1 MLTRPSP
8 AKLNLTLRVT
18 GTRPD
23 GFHTLES
30 LVVQTPLTDTVHVA
44 ARDDERLTLTCDR
57 ADIPADASN
66 LAWRAAEALRKAAG
80 ISLGA
85 DIALT
90 KRIPAGAGLGG
101 GSSNAATTLQLLNEV
116 WQLGWPADRLAEVGA
131 QVGSDVPVFLH
142 GPLSIMR
149 GRGEIVEPLR
159 QPYDFWAAVVLPRL
173 HCATPA
179 VYAAWD
185 RLTEHP
191 TRPELSAVLAQLAS
205 PPALMA
211 VLFNDLEE
219 AAFAVNPSLRE
230 LAARATNA
238 AGQPVRLTGSGAAL
252 FSLFAEQ
259 FAAERCAAAIARD
272 VQVPVEVLH
281 VTRI

>member
-1 MLTRPSP
+1 MVTRPAP

-30 LVVQTPLTDTVHVA
+30 LVVQVPLADTVRVA
-44 ARDDERLTLTCDR
+44 ARDDERIALKCDR
-57 ADIPADASN
+57 PDIPADASN
-66 LAWRAAEALRKAAG
+66 LAWRAAEKLRKAAG
-80 ISLGA
+80 ISKGA

-101 GSSNAATTLQLLNEV
+101 GSSNAATTLQLLNEL
-116 WQLGWPADRLAEVGA
+116 WRLGWPLDRLAEIGA

-149 GRGEIVEPLR
+149 GRGEVVERLP
-159 QPYDFWAAVVLPRL
+159 QAYDFWAAVVLPPL

-191 TRPELSAVLAQLAS
+191 TRPALGDVRARLGAPA
-205 PPALMA
+205 ALMEM
-211 VLFNDLEE
+211 LFNDLEE

-252 FSLFAEQ
+252 FSLFAER
-259 FAAERCAAAIARD
+259 FAAQRCAAAIVRD